1 MYEDVKPIRTYAE
14 ADAYFNKTEPF
25 SKGANKGKVP
35 VGNRNR
41 GWLNLSKTSSGYLLE
56 CGAGSGRTITYQK
69 DNPLTATLDLRNY
82 RVFDLCVLAKILG
95 TGMFQY
101 SYAPW
106 CYNHNSSNWQYLGS
120 GVHEFVEGIP
130 PQKLMTKTYL
140 KRKEF
145 SALCKPI
152 KPFVDYLTITNKIRD
167 KGFSYEEIKS
177 RDTTHQNH
185 QSFDL
190 LTLIRSDNIEDWYTA
205 SLIIAKANGESM
217 TEGMDYGNHFWRN
230 TGVLGGDALT
240 KKMVKYVEEEIKTKH
255 AKELFYQKQVET
267 KGLSRDS
274 NRRYGYEVNGIR
286 FFTKSVP
293 IL

>member
-14 ADAYFNKTEPF
+14 ADAYFNKTKPF
-25 SKGANKGKVP
+25 VKGKSKGKVP
-35 VGNRNR
+35 IGNRNR
-41 GWLNLSKTSSGYLLE
+41 GWLNLSKTSSGYVLNFSAYGNGIE
-56 CGAGSGRTITYQK
+56 GKRTITYDQA
-69 DNPLTATLDLRNY
+69 NPLVATVDLRNY
-82 RVFDLCVLAKILG
+82 AIFDLCVLSSIMG
-95 TGMFQY
+95 TSMFQY
-101 SYAPW
+101 LHEVW
-106 CYNHNSSNWQYLGS
+106 CYNRNSSDWQYLGR
-120 GVHEFVEGIP
+120 GVHEFVSGMP
-130 PQKLMTKTYL
+130 PHKLMTKTYL

-177 RDTTHQNH
+177 RDTTNWNGGVL
-185 QSFDL
+185 DL

-205 SLIIAKANGESM
+205 SLIIARNNGESM

-240 KKMVKYVEEEIKTKH
+240 KKMVKHVKEAIKTKH

-267 KGLSRDS
+267 KGLSQDS
-274 NRRYGYEVNGIR
+274 NRRYGYELN
-286 FFTKSVP
+286 K
-293 IL
+293 